1 MAENK
6 EDWLMEGI
14 EKGFIA
20 TSTYAGPQQQYP
32 WAVTTEPRPYGNA
45 LMPTSWAITSESH
58 ARAYATTSK
67 TNDDSC
73 VTYGNVTQWEK

>member
-20 TSTYAGPQQQYP
+20 TSTYAGPQLQYP
-32 WAVTTEPRPYGNA
+32 LAITTRP
-45 LMPTSWAITSESH
+45 LVPTSWAITLEYYT
-58 ARAYATTSK
+58 RAYGTTSK

-73 VTYGNVTQWEK
+73 VTYGNVTKWEK

>member
-32 WAVTTEPRPYGNA
+32 WAVTTMP
-45 LMPTSWAITSESH
+45 LMPTSWAITSENH
-58 ARAYATTSK
+58 DRAYATTSK

-73 VTYGNVTQWEK
+73 VTYGNVTKWEK